1 MQRRQSNLRLLPLII
16 VGLVAGIVFV
26 LLDNP
31 SAPTV
36 DTSPSPD
43 NTESAIEP
51 TADSQVVEATNA
63 VPTVNAPF
71 APDIPVDTALFI
83 PSAGILSPIQRVYI
97 DGTIGSWN
105 VSRLGNNI
113 GHLEGT
119 SWLPDDGNVVLS
131 GHVELA
137 GGDRGI
143 FANLHELNIGE
154 RVVIQHEGMD
164 YHYDIVSV
172 GITEPTDLTPL
183 YPTNDGI
190 NRLTLITCGDYDF
203 LSNSYLER
211 VIVVAEQVQV
221 SS

>member
-1 MQRRQSNLRLLPLII
+1 M
-16 VGLVAGIVFV
+16 
-26 LLDNP
+26 
-31 SAPTV
+31 
-36 DTSPSPD
+36 
-43 NTESAIEP
+43 
-51 TADSQVVEATNA
+51 
-63 VPTVNAPF
+63 
-71 APDIPVDTALFI
+71 
-83 PSAGILSPIQRVYI
+83 YI

-137 GGDRGI
+137 GGERGI
-143 FANLHELNIGE
+143 FANLHELTVGE
-154 RVVIQHEGMD
+154 RVVIQHDGVD

-172 GITEPTDLTPL
+172 GITEPTDLAPL

-190 NRLTLITCGDYDF
+190 NRLTLITCGSYDF

-211 VIVVAEQVQV
+211 VIVVAEQVSGKFVTTRTGEIKGLPQASSKQRWIQKSAQSPESSLMVCV
-221 SS
+221 S